1 MTKKVLV
8 PIAEGTE
15 EIEAVCIID
24 VLRRAG
30 AEVVV
35 ASVGEK
41 TVTCSR
47 GVKIV
52 ADKLL
57 GDCRNDSF
65 DLIVLPGGVP
75 GAQNL
80 RDSADLTELLKKQAD
95 AGGFFGAICASPAVV
110 LQAHGLLA
118 GRQATSH
125 PAFSDQLEPNES
137 IESRVVV
144 DGACITS
151 RGPGTALEFAL
162 TLVERL
168 YGEEKAR
175 AVGVPMVLPQCPP
188 TRGIFWPRAAF
199 SPF

>member
-8 PIAEGTE
+8 PIADGTE

-41 TVTCSR
+41 EVTCSR
-47 GVKIV
+47 GVRLV

-57 GDCRNDSF
+57 GECKTEVF
-65 DLIVLPGGVP
+65 DMIVLPGGVP

-80 RDSADLTELLKKQAD
+80 RDSADLTELLKKQAGS
-95 AGGFFGAICASPAVV
+95 GGFFGAICASPAVV

-118 GRQATSH
+118 NRQATSH

-144 DGACITS
+144 DGNCATS

-162 TLVERL
+162 KLVELL
-168 YGEEKAR
+168 YGKKTAQ
-175 AVGVPMVLPQCPP
+175 AVADPMVLPE
-188 TRGIFWPRAAF
+188 
-199 SPF
+199 